1 MMTNDERQLL
11 IYAASSV
18 AERLSENAQ
27 NRGTTNNLADE
38 MRKLINKIEDDQD
51 KARSSISPSKDRYTR
66 ALELSF
72 AILMKNIALSG
83 NQRMANEAKRE
94 AVAAAKAVDNG
105 DTWLPA
111 QVERL
116 YGGVKS
122 DRMDGT

>member
-1 MMTNDERQLL
+1 MTNDERQLL

-18 AERLSENAQ
+18 AERLSEDSAK
-27 NRGTTNNLADE
+27 RGTTNNLADE
-38 MRKLINKIEDDQD
+38 MRKVIDKIEDDQD
-51 KARSSISPSKDRYTR
+51 KVKPPISPPKDRYIT

-72 AILMKNIALSG
+72 QILLKNIALSG

-94 AVAAAKAVDNG
+94 AVAAAKILDSG

>member
-1 MMTNDERQLL
+1 MTNDERQLL